1 VSHKLEPVP
10 NNFKGENNMPIR
22 SILTRSMA
30 AASWLAVPSLVQAG
44 VDAFVTVG
52 PLATPVPTVSG
63 YLLIVLGLLLAVI
76 AFRTL
81 RNNQGAHKLLGILVL
96 GGGLIISGI
105 GVDRTI
111 AGNIQNTITVET
123 DGCTSDADLKYDGS
137 FDVDATL
144 ENKCGN
150 PIEIKGFASSDCN
163 RIVGGVLDKTNAGCK
178 QGQVLAVDE
187 VCTYLP
193 KCPPPPPD

>member
-1 VSHKLEPVP
+1 
-10 NNFKGENNMPIR
+10 MPLR

-30 AASWLAVPSLVQAG
+30 AASLLAVPSLVHAG
-44 VDAFVTVG
+44 GNSIVTVG
-52 PLATPVPTVSG
+52 PLATPVPTASG

-96 GGGLIISGI
+96 GGGLVISGI

-111 AGNIQNTITVET
+111 AGNIQQTLPVEEAA
-123 DGCTSDADLKYDGS
+123 CTSDTDLQYNS
-137 FDVDATL
+137 QRDVDVTL

-150 PIEIKGFASSDCN
+150 LIEIKGFSTTRCSGSS
-163 RIVGGVLDKTNAGCK
+163 LDTENAGCK
-178 QGQVLAVDE
+178 EGQVLAKDG
-187 VCTYLP
+187 VCTFLP
-193 KCPPPPPD
+193 KCISAG